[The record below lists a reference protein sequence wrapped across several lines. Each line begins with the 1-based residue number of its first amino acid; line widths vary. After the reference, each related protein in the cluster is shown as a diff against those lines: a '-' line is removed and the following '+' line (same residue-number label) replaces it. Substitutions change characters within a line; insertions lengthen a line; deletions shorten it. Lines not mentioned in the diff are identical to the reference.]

1 MSDAATIDRASGE
14 VIAALGF
21 ADEMTTLRRR
31 IAAWVDSCDPE
42 MREALEWQF
51 LSGSKYFRPLTIF
64 ACHRS
69 IIPGADLR
77 ADHDLGAGDRVLS

>member
-1 MSDAATIDRASGE
+1 MSDVASIDHASRD

-31 IAAWVDSCDPE
+31 VAAWVESCDPE

-51 LSGSKYFRPLTIF
+51 LSG
-64 ACHRS
+64 
-69 IIPGADLR
+69 
-77 ADHDLGAGDRVLS
+77 